1 MTHASE
7 FIVLA
12 VTKVGDKS
20 LVLHTL
26 SPSWGRRS
34 FITGVSRKAPMAL
47 FMPLSVIE
55 GEVTE
60 NPKSDLW
67 RLREV
72 SAPVPLNGI
81 RNDVR
86 KNTMTL
92 FMSEVLLRTLRDGAN
107 EPGLYDWCRSSIL
120 TLDALDSD
128 FANYHLRFL
137 LEFAGALGF
146 SPSLPDLAPF
156 AGEYLGVV
164 KQLLTL
170 DEAQSLLIPLSGAQR
185 NAVASLLL
193 DYIGFHTDTR
203 ISVRSLQVLR
213 ELYTDNG

>member
-20 LVLHTL
+20 LVVHTL
-26 SPSWGRRS
+26 SPEWGRRS
-34 FITGVSRKAPMAL
+34 FITGVSRKAPMAM

-81 RNDVR
+81 RNNVS
-86 KNTMTL
+86 KNSMTL
-92 FMSEVLLRTLRDGAN
+92 FMSEVLMRTLRDGAN
-107 EPGLYDWCRSSIL
+107 EPGLFDWCRRSIL
-120 TLDALDSD
+120 KLDAISSD
-128 FANYHLRFL
+128 YANYHLRFL

-146 SPSLPDLAPF
+146 APTLADLAPF
-156 AGEYLGVV
+156 AGEQLGVV
-164 KQLLTL
+164 KQLLSL
-170 DEAQSLLIPLSGAQR
+170 NEAECMLIPMTGVQR
-185 NAVASLLL
+185 NAVAGLLL
-193 DYIGFHTDTR
+193 DYIGYHTDSR
-203 ISVRSLQVLR
+203 ISVRSLAVLR
-213 ELYTDNG
+213 ELYG

>member
-20 LVLHTL
+20 LVVHTL
-26 SPSWGRRS
+26 SPEWGRRS
-34 FITGVSRKAPMAL
+34 FITGVSRKAPMAM

-60 NPKSDLW
+60 TPRSDLW

-81 RNDVR
+81 RNNVS
-86 KNTMTL
+86 KNSMTL
-92 FMSEVLLRTLRDGAN
+92 FMSEVLMRTLRDGAN
-107 EPGLYDWCRSSIL
+107 EPGLFDWCRRSIL
-120 TLDALDSD
+120 KLDALNSD
-128 FANYHLRFL
+128 YANYHLRFL

-146 SPSLPDLAPF
+146 SPSLSDLAPF

-164 KQLLTL
+164 KQLLSL
-170 DEAQSLLIPLSGAQR
+170 SEAECMLIPMTGAER
-185 NAVASLLL
+185 NAVAGLLL
-193 DYIGFHTDTR
+193 DYIGYHTDSR
-203 ISVRSLQVLR
+203 ISVRSLAVLR
-213 ELYTDNG
+213 ELYG

>member
-20 LVLHTL
+20 LVVHTL
-26 SPSWGRRS
+26 SPEWGRRS
-34 FITGVSRKAPMAL
+34 FITGVSRKAPMAM

-81 RNDVR
+81 RNNVS
-86 KNTMTL
+86 KNSMTL
-92 FMSEVLLRTLRDGAN
+92 FMSEVLMRTLRDGAN
-107 EPGLYDWCRSSIL
+107 EPGLFDWCRRSIL
-120 TLDALDSD
+120 KLDALSSD
-128 FANYHLRFL
+128 YANYHLRFL

-146 SPSLPDLAPF
+146 SPSLSDLAPF

-164 KQLLTL
+164 KQLLSL
-170 DEAQSLLIPLSGAQR
+170 SEAECMLIPMTGAER
-185 NAVASLLL
+185 NAVAGLLL
-193 DYIGFHTDTR
+193 DYIGYHTDSR
-203 ISVRSLQVLR
+203 ISVRSLAVLR
-213 ELYTDNG
+213 ELYG

>member
-26 SPSWGRRS
+26 SPEWGRRS
-34 FITGVSRKAPMAL
+34 FITGVSHKSPMAL
-47 FMPLSVIE
+47 FMPLSLLDA
-55 GEVTE
+55 EVVE
-60 NPKSDLW
+60 NSKSDLW
-67 RLREV
+67 RMREV

-81 RNDVR
+81 RNDVH
-86 KNTMTL
+86 KNSMTL

-107 EPGLYDWCRSSIL
+107 EPGLFDWCRRSIL
-120 TLDALDSD
+120 TLDALESD

-146 SPSLPDLAPF
+146 APSLSDLAPF
-156 AGEYLGVV
+156 AGEHLGVV
-164 KQLLTL
+164 KQLLTS
-170 DEAQSLLIPLSGAQR
+170 DEAQTLLIPMTGVQR
-185 NAVASLLL
+185 NALAGLLL
-193 DYIGFHTDTR
+193 DYIGFHTDTK
-203 ISVRSLQVLR
+203 ISVRSLSVLR
-213 ELYTDNG
+213 ELYG